1 MKLSVEPIKNVFKTI
16 YEEIKEM
23 KKSKV
28 SLIVVVIFILMSC
41 APTIATKS
49 ITETTHPDGSKTV
62 SVTKSLSQ
70 QFSLMETSSTKE
82 VKETF
87 K

>member
-1 MKLSVEPIKNVFKTI
+1 
-16 YEEIKEM
+16 M
-23 KKSKV
+23 KKITGA
-28 SLIVVVIFILMSC
+28 LIIGFAICFIGC

-49 ITETTHPDGSKTV
+49 ITETTHPDGSKTI

-70 QFSLMETSSTKE
+70 HISVMETSSTAE
-82 VKETF
+82 VKNTF

>member
-1 MKLSVEPIKNVFKTI
+1 MRKIKLL
-16 YEEIKEM
+16 
-23 KKSKV
+23 
-28 SLIVVVIFILMSC
+28 LILGLVFILTAC

-70 QFSLMETSSTKE
+70 HIEIMKTSSTKE
-82 VKETF
+82 VENTF